1 MAPSGGGASSQLA
14 VLHNHIIELKE
25 EVAGL
30 RERQCHVD
38 ADLAAARREHRTH
51 AAQALAR
58 MDGLVLEA
66 NDAVRDMKA
75 AGVIQKHWGALR
87 MARILAWRI

>member
-1 MAPSGGGASSQLA
+1 M
-14 VLHNHIIELKE
+14 
-25 EVAGL
+25 AGL
-30 RERQCHVD
+30 RERQTHVD
-38 ADLAAARREHRTH
+38 EDLAAARREHRSH

-66 NDAVRDMKA
+66 NDAVRERKA
-75 AGVIQKHWGALR
+75 AGLIQRHWAGLR